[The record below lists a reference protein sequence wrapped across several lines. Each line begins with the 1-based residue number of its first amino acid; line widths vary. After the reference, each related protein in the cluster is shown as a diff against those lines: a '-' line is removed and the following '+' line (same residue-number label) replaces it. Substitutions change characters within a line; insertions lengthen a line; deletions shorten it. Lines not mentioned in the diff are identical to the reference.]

1 MSENKI
7 KTSEAISSITGG
19 PRQSNFE
26 LLRILAVIYVIILHI
41 KLGVLPNIPQ
51 EMTIDSPLKALFAAM
66 SYDFTCVCVPLFAL
80 ISGWFGIRLTVKGFC
95 KFIFQCVFLT
105 LLIIL
110 VLAAMGSTPP
120 KSLCVK
126 ALLFFKTNW
135 FIMSYI
141 GLMILSPVLN
151 TFVEHSTKRTFSIFL
166 IMYGILACIWGA
178 RDAASYFVS
187 GYSVCTLILYYMIA
201 GWLRLYGNRRWYHY
215 GLLVYLGLSLLA
227 SGLSYIGARYQMP
240 YFNWAYLRPLIVLSS
255 VSLFVWFATLKIGYS
270 RIINTISASV
280 FAIYFIHT
288 SPLVVDDWFNPMLNK
303 INPAGGL
310 GVQIAVYAGAVFVV
324 FFGSVIVDQLRIP
337 AWKGVCKL
345 FKFK

>member
-7 KTSEAISSITGG
+7 KASEAISSITGG

-26 LLRILAVIYVIILHI
+26 LLRIVAMIYVIVLHI
-41 KLGVLPNIPQ
+41 KLAVLPNIPQ
-51 EMTIDSPLKALFAAM
+51 EMSVDSPVKALLAAM
-66 SYDFTCVCVPLFAL
+66 SNDFTCVCVPLFAL
-80 ISGWFGIRLTVKGFC
+80 ISGWFGIKLTVKGFC
-95 KFIFQCVFLT
+95 KFLFQCVFLT

-110 VLAAMGSTPP
+110 VLMAMGATPP
-120 KSLCVK
+120 KSFCVK

-135 FIMSYI
+135 FIMAYI

-151 TFVEHSTKRTFSIFL
+151 TFIKYSTKKAFTVFL
-166 IMYGILACIWGA
+166 VMYMLLACIWGA
-178 RDAASYFVS
+178 RDAVNYFVS

-201 GWLRLYGNRRWYHY
+201 GWLRLYGNRRWYRY

-240 YFNWAYLRPLIVLSS
+240 YFNWAYLRPLVVLSS
-255 VSLFVWFATLKIGYS
+255 VSLFLWFTTLKIGHS
-270 RIINTISASV
+270 RIINTISASM
-280 FAIYFIHT
+280 FAVYFIHT
-288 SPLVVDDWFNPMLNK
+288 SPLIWDDWFIPVMNG
-303 INPAGGL
+303 INPSGGL
-310 GVQIAVYAGAVFVV
+310 GMQIAVYAVAVFVI
-324 FFGSVIVDQLRIP
+324 FFGSVIVDRLRIP